1 MPALSKE
8 QSEDIKSRLSKKHVS
23 ETCNVCNYGK
33 LRLDV
38 DLIYLPNTSG
48 SLVPFLILICENCFH
63 ANFFIADPL
72 IMGEDMFDLT
82 PPPGFK

>member
-8 QSEDIKSRLSKKHVS
+8 QSEDIKYRLSKKGVS
-23 ETCNVCNYGK
+23 ETCKMCGIGK

-48 SLVPFLILICENCFH
+48 SRVPFLVLICENCFH
-63 ANFFIADPL
+63 TNFFIADPL
-72 IMGEDMFDLT
+72 IMGEDVFTLT
-82 PPPGFK
+82 PPPGYK